1 MRPELLVEL
10 EVATLAEEIQVLLA
24 ENRGE
29 PVRVLDLSFS
39 VLLPRYPEPVGH
51 PLPDGD
57 GTGEESGRVY
67 GFQLAQSI
75 AAVGDDLHGARA
87 GQEGPYHEAAIPCG
101 VHPEE
106 GERVG
111 KVAGHDGSD
120 SVFVPQD
127 PSSPTV
133 APRRSRMPPMGMPT
147 QFGRLSSS

>member
-1 MRPELLVEL
+1 MKISHTPSPGCLRMTCLRPSHRLKSPLTEY
-10 EVATLAEEIQVLLA
+10 
-24 ENRGE
+24 RRE

-106 GERVG
+106 
-111 KVAGHDGSD
+111 
-120 SVFVPQD
+120 
-127 PSSPTV
+127 
-133 APRRSRMPPMGMPT
+133 
-147 QFGRLSSS
+147 